1 MTGELKKYKYIEMV
15 DVTADSMKTKRFMVM
30 NKAHGD
36 LLGEIKWEF
45 GWRQYV
51 FAPSMDTIFSVGC
64 MEDIISFIAEIKEA
78 WNRRT
83 I

>member
-1 MTGELKKYKYIEMV
+1 MEKKYEYIEMV

-36 LLGEIKWEF
+36 WLGEIKWEC

-51 FAPSMDTIFSVGC
+51 FMPSMDTIFSVGC
-64 MEDIISFIAEIKEA
+64 MQDIISFISELQEE
-78 WNRRT
+78 RRSRT
-83 I
+83 